1 MNSLSSFKLR
11 LLKLRSFW
19 TNLSLSAKVS
29 LALMVLLLLI
39 LPSAYI
45 LSMKGINLFGR
56 ASEIKNT
63 PPPQRFKIEV
73 EGGRVNATWQAPPE
87 SRATI
92 VDYRFEYKPVGS
104 QTWTVYDDGVSTATS
119 ASIDVSNVRNPLE
132 LQARVSAI
140 TTGGSVSVPSNEV
153 VYFIGDWPK
162 VTDYGATP
170 NDDTDDTVALQRAID
185 DISDKKTRE
194 GKSGVLLVPPGRYH
208 ITKMLFMKSFVR
220 FIGTPSKSII
230 EHVGTDP
237 NAKTHILLG
246 TAHPWAYGG
255 QPLDYVGR
263 KQTFT
268 DYPVEEVV
276 WNKNSSSIT
285 LKNAEDTQRLQ
296 TGEIIC
302 VRSKKYFQVG
312 DYQQP
317 DFVQFNRIRKIEGNN
332 IQLADRALYTIS
344 DPEVCKIE
352 GRSPFYSYVMGRDIN
367 WYAAQWVELS
377 GLVFKGGDIG
387 IGGGLCY
394 GCFVKNIKFED
405 MPSPII
411 VNALV
416 KNIFTNID
424 ADYSGRAVEIKMSS
438 SQSSFRNLN
447 LKYRPTPC
455 PPGDPKTDCTPEN
468 FWGVWPVDI
477 GERSTDITFN
487 NLKIDETGSKR
498 YKALFSIGDAKNI
511 RLLNSNMEVT
521 GGANRE
527 AVLEIRGNYSLGDED
542 QLFPT
547 ENFWFENN
555 SFDLKSPVRQLVL
568 LGDRI
573 KRQKAPWKI
582 SNILLKNNSWTGLPT
597 TTEIG
602 YNGRNQIKNWAIVND
617 KFENSVAKKIR
628 VEEVCSSQAPKAN
641 SSNLTIDAIKSPT
654 PCVEDPR

>member
-1 MNSLSSFKLR
+1 
-11 LLKLRSFW
+11 
-19 TNLSLSAKVS
+19 
-29 LALMVLLLLI
+29 
-39 LPSAYI
+39 
-45 LSMKGINLFGR
+45 MKGINLFGR

-63 PPPQRFKIEV
+63 PPPQQFKIEV

-87 SRATI
+87 SRTTI

-140 TTGGSVSVPSNEV
+140 ASNGSVSAPSNEA

-185 DISDKKTRE
+185 DISDKKIRE
-194 GKSGVLLVPPGRYH
+194 GKSGVLLVPPGRYR

-220 FIGTPSKSII
+220 FIGTPGKSII

-255 QPLDYVGR
+255 QPLDSEGR

-268 DYPVEEVV
+268 NFPVEESV

-332 IQLADRALYTIS
+332 IQLADRALNTIS
-344 DPEVCKIE
+344 DPVVCKIE
-352 GRSPFYSYVMGRDIN
+352 GRSPFYSYVMGRDVN

-377 GLVFKGGDIG
+377 GLIFKGGDIG

-394 GCFVKNIKFED
+394 VCFVKNIRFED

-447 LKYRPTPC
+447 LKYWPIP
-455 PPGDPKTDCTPEN
+455 CTPPSEN
-468 FWGVWPVDI
+468 TNCTPPNFREVWVVDI
-477 GERSTDITFN
+477 GERSVDITFN
-487 NLKIDETGSKR
+487 NLKIDDTGSSR
-498 YKALFSIGDAKNI
+498 YKALFSIGDAKDV
-511 RLLNSNMEVT
+511 RLLNSNMVGT
-521 GGANRE
+521 GGVSPE
-527 AVLEIRGNYSLGDED
+527 AALEIRGNYNLGAED

-555 SFDLKSPVRQLVL
+555 SFDLRSPVRHIVL
-568 LGDRI
+568 LGDRV

-582 SNILLKNNSWTGLPT
+582 SNILFRNNRWTGIPAT
-597 TTEIG
+597 SGVG
-602 YNGRNQIKNWAIVND
+602 YNARNQIKNWSIVND
-617 KFENSVAKKIR
+617 RFDTDVASKIR
-628 VEEVCSSQAPKAN
+628 VEEVCSSEVPRTN
-641 SSNLTIDAIKSPT
+641 STNLPIETIKSPASCT
-654 PCVEDPR
+654 EDPR